1 MEALETRC
9 EELQRHLEEAETRM
23 QDRKEKR
30 RSFLLIDQ
38 ETEDGNCS
46 VRNKNKHCEILV
58 SCSDDERDCMQ
69 AYVTAYKLK

>member
-23 QDRKEKR
+23 KDRKEKR

-46 VRNKNKHCEILV
+46 VR
-58 SCSDDERDCMQ
+58 
-69 AYVTAYKLK
+69 YKKK